1 MLKTGTTHIE
11 RSDSRLLEH
20 PCFNDIHSTI
30 KKYRHANKI
39 SRDKRQK
46 ELFTH
51 GITWVRENCSTVP
64 PCK

>member
-30 KKYRHANKI
+30 KKNTDMLIRFLEIK
-39 SRDKRQK
+39 DKRNYS
-46 ELFTH
+46 L
-51 GITWVRENCSTVP
+51 TVLRG
-64 PCK
+64 